1 MDNYQEALKE
11 FHRKIYG
18 SDLGRPKGKRMPKK
32 IALLRLR
39 LIVSEVGEL
48 ADAIAK
54 DDRVEIAD
62 ALGDLLYV
70 TFGTFLVYGLPADK
84 IFKEIHRSNLTKQ
97 VRKKISKGAKGAAKG
112 SSFEPPR
119 LEQFI

>member
-1 MDNYQEALKE
+1 MDAYQQALTE
-11 FHRKIYG
+11 FHLKIYG
-18 SDLGRPKGKRMPKK
+18 PDLGRPNGKKMPKQ

-54 DDRVEIAD
+54 DSRVEIAD

-70 TFGTFLVYGLPADK
+70 TFGAFLIYGLPADK

-97 VRKKISKGAKGAAKG
+97 VKKKISKGSKGAAKG

-119 LEQFI
+119 LEQFV

>member
-1 MDNYQEALKE
+1 MDAYETALRE
-11 FHRKIYG
+11 FHREIYG
-18 SDLGRPKGKRMPKK
+18 PSLGKPKGKKMPKN

-54 DDRVEIAD
+54 DHRVEIAD

-70 TFGTFLVYGLPADK
+70 VVGTFLIYGMPMDK
-84 IFKEIHRSNLTKQ
+84 IFQEIHRSNLTKD
-97 VRKKISKGAKGAAKG
+97 VKKKISKGAKGAAKG

-119 LEQFI
+119 LEQFV